1 VWIIYPSK
9 KGPVK
14 RAASPSTRE
23 HLFLILPRRRMTPA
37 LPAAERRARLAPVAS
52 CCCLRPLLL
61 LLGGWLL
68 PEFASAQHPFPYAI
82 SGHFGALPASA
93 IVYLR
98 DKARLIDSAQVRAG
112 RFTLRGIA
120 QQPHSVLL
128 LAAPEGKLDRRYRYA
143 NYPVEDALRVFVEPS
158 PVVLTSPNTL
168 VNARVSQ
175 GPVNLAFQRYK
186 AQLQALAQAL
196 YASAHPERESRTL
209 GLPELQRHNRR
220 FDQLTRTYIQ
230 QHPDSWVSLDLL
242 RQRRLGPAQY
252 DAVAPLYAQ
261 LSPPVRTSPLGRA
274 YGQLLDSLRTVAL
287 GAVAPDLTL
296 TTPAGKPV
304 RVQDYRGQYLL
315 LQFWSSQCECR
326 LALEPTAEVCRRFP
340 NLSLAVLTV
349 SLEEPGHRKQWLRE
363 LSDYHLPG
371 TTASN
376 LDGLA
381 GPNAHRYR
389 IEQLPQNFLLDPAG
403 RILAVNVYG
412 EELAAALATIKP
424 VPVQPRGK

>member
-1 VWIIYPSK
+1 M
-9 KGPVK
+9 
-14 RAASPSTRE
+14 
-23 HLFLILPRRRMTPA
+23 ILP
-37 LPAAERRARLAPVAS
+37 LPTAEGRTRLAPVAS
-52 CCCLRPLLL
+52 GPCLRNWLLL
-61 LLGGWLL
+61 LSGWLL
-68 PEFASAQHPFPYAI
+68 PGFASAQLPFPYAI

-98 DKARLIDSAQVRAG
+98 DDKRIIDSAQVHAG
-112 RFTLRGIA
+112 HFTLRGSA

-158 PVVLTSPNTL
+158 LVVLTSPNTL

-175 GPVNLAFQRYK
+175 GPVNLEFQRYK
-186 AQLQALAQAL
+186 AQLQALAQEL
-196 YASAHPERESRTL
+196 YSSAHPEREPRTL

-230 QHPDSWVSLDLL
+230 QHPASWVSLDLL
-242 RQRRLGPAQY
+242 YQRRLGPAQY

-261 LSPPVRTSPLGRA
+261 LSPQVRTSPLGQA
-274 YGQLLDSLRTVAL
+274 YGQLLDSLRTMAL
-287 GAVAPDLTL
+287 GATAPDLTL
-296 TTPAGKPV
+296 TTPGGKSV

-315 LQFWSSQCECR
+315 LQFWSSQCECH
-326 LALEPTAEVCRRFP
+326 LALEPTAEVGRRFP
-340 NLSLAVLTV
+340 NLPLAVLTV
-349 SLEEPGHRKQWLRE
+349 SLDEPGHRKQWLRG

-371 TTASN
+371 TAASN

-381 GPNAHRYR
+381 GPTAHRYR
-389 IEQLPQNFLLDPAG
+389 IDQLPQNFLLDPAG

-412 EELAAALATIKP
+412 EELAVALATIKA
-424 VPVQPRGK
+424 VPAQPIGK